1 MITEQRILE
10 CGDLSP
16 LWPMGK
22 AATSRRTPNRSGRLR
37 VNWFCRALLTLLFAA
52 ISVHA
57 GACADPAPEIMAG
70 YRSMYDLDFT
80 AAHRIFADW
89 KRAHPEDPL
98 GPMSDAAAWVFSEF
112 ARLHIL
118 ESEFFTNDGLF
129 AASQR
134 LTPDPAAKTAFD
146 AEIAAARKL
155 GPPALTHNPNDESAA
170 LALIFSA
177 GLESDYLALIE
188 KRYLKSLDEMKASR
202 LQAEQLL
209 QTHPGCA
216 DAYLAIGVEN
226 YILSLKPMPLRW
238 ILRLG
243 GAQTDSA
250 TGVAK
255 LQITADKG
263 RLLQPLARLMLGV
276 AALRAHDPRKAEALL
291 AGLSSEFPHNRLY
304 TLELAKIRENLA
316 MGKHQ

>member
-1 MITEQRILE
+1 VWLVPS
-10 CGDLSP
+10 L
-16 LWPMGK
+16 
-22 AATSRRTPNRSGRLR
+22 
-37 VNWFCRALLTLLFAA
+37 FLLTLLGNATTC
-52 ISVHA
+52 S
-57 GACADPAPEIMAG
+57 DPPPEVLAG
-70 YRSMYDLDFT
+70 YRSMYDLDF
-80 AAHRIFADW
+80 ASAHRTFADW
-89 KRAHPEDPL
+89 KRAHPEDPM
-98 GPMSDAAAWVFSEF
+98 GPMSDAAAWIFSEF

-129 AASQR
+129 VASKK
-134 LTPDPAAKTAFD
+134 LTPDPGVKSAFD
-146 AEIAAARKL
+146 VEIAAARRL
-155 GPPALTHNPNDESAA
+155 GPAALARNPNDESAA
-170 LALIFSA
+170 LALILSA

-188 KRYLKSLDEMKASR
+188 KHYIKSLDEMKASR

-226 YILSLKPMPLRW
+226 YILSLKPMPVRW

-291 AGLSSEFPHNRLY
+291 AGLYAEFPHNPLY
-304 TLELAKIRENLA
+304 RLELAKIREGLA
-316 MGKHQ
+316 QKHER